1 MSGDNSLISF
11 AQFFTLL
18 KDKTHAQ
25 DGSGGIEFEHS
36 EKNVSCFFLPILGY
50 NWFNGK
56 VLLIISLYLCDI
68 RSDSTHVMISTYFN
82 NNLKN

>member
-1 MSGDNSLISF
+1 MAGDNSLITF
-11 AQFFTLL
+11 AQFFELL
-18 KDKTHAQ
+18 KDKTHAE

-56 VLLIISLYLCDI
+56 VLLTYSLYLAISDQIQHIWCCDL
-68 RSDSTHVMISTYFN
+68 F
-82 NNLKN
+82 